1 MRTFRDDDGKLRIVK
16 GDSSGL
22 GGRYAPE
29 DDEFMVRRSRQVM
42 NELNDAS
49 GDGTDEG
56 FADVEPVSVWKQ
68 YGRSFLMAGAGVAA
82 ALPGAFAGVFN
93 GLSLVGLML
102 VGGSI
107 AMLGSRS
114 SR

>member
-22 GGRYAPE
+22 GGQYAPE

-42 NELNDAS
+42 NELNNVEGGET
-49 GDGTDEG
+49 GDSFVDT
-56 FADVEPVSVWKQ
+56 EPVSVWKQ

-93 GLSLVGLML
+93 GLSLVGLIL

-107 AMLGSRS
+107 IMLS
-114 SR
+114 SRNSR